1 MTCVLIKFNF
11 QSAEKATNEN
21 NTQEKWGLIMEVC
34 DKVTNG
40 AASSKEC
47 LKNIVK
53 RLNHSDPHVVIQAIT
68 VSFINLIVKI
78 KIDDDFVG

>member
-1 MTCVLIKFNF
+1 
-11 QSAEKATNEN
+11 
-21 NTQEKWGLIMEVC
+21 MEVC

-68 VSFINLIVKI
+68 VSWALLACREMEMMMIFC
-78 KIDDDFVG
+78 FG

>member
-1 MTCVLIKFNF
+1 
-11 QSAEKATNEN
+11 
-21 NTQEKWGLIMEVC
+21 MEVC

-68 VSFINLIVKI
+68 VSFINLIVEI
-78 KIDDDFVG
+78 KIDDDFVGCFVAVGRLRQQLWQAVSPGDCLARV

>member
-1 MTCVLIKFNF
+1 
-11 QSAEKATNEN
+11 
-21 NTQEKWGLIMEVC
+21 MEVC

-68 VSFINLIVKI
+68 VSFINLIVEI